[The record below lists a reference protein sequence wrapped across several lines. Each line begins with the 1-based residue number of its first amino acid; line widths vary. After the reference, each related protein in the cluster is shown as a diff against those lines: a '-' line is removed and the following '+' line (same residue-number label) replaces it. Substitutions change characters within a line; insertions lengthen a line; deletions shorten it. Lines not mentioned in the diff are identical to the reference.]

1 MSDGRYYV
9 VTKSGRKFCVEPIA
23 ERNQKID
30 GPAFTNG
37 GISGNGVKVEKS
49 LGGAIR
55 PEDSVIT
62 KENGYNR
69 IFTLPAGHSPNG
81 FIESLVSCAT
91 REEEDALIAQFASL
105 EK

>member
-1 MSDGRYYV
+1 MSTGRYYV

-23 ERNQKID
+23 ERHQKID

-37 GISGNGVKVEKS
+37 GISGEGVKVEKS

-55 PEDSVIT
+55 PEDSIIT

-69 IFTLPAGHSPNG
+69 IFTLPPGHSPNG
-81 FIESLVSCAT
+81 FIEALEACET
-91 REEEDALIAQFASL
+91 KEEEDALIAKFATV
-105 EK
+105 E